1 MIIREVLV
9 LIILLLLSKVMSSIV
24 LYALDVSNY
33 CSSVKIALLYKGLD
47 HVIIP
52 PPSGYGSAEYKRIIP
67 MGTIPAIVY
76 EEVPIS
82 ESQVILEYLDDKFP
96 DTKRL
101 FLKDPEMNAMVRMV
115 HRLHDLYLEPQIRA
129 LFKHMDPKVRDNDF
143 VKEKFDLFNS
153 RLIQLENIVSDEG
166 PYFLGDFTVAD
177 CVLPPTLIMTEMMA
191 KELGQQVG
199 YDDHIKLKNWWKRIK
214 DDKCVSAVL
223 EKAAVATQEWIDRKK
238 NTGEISKCSL

>member
-1 MIIREVLV
+1 MC
-9 LIILLLLSKVMSSIV
+9 SIV
-24 LYALDVSNY
+24 LYAHDVSNY

-52 PPSGYGSAEYKRIIP
+52 PPSGYGSEEYKRIVP

-76 EEVPIS
+76 DKVPIS

-101 FLKDPEMNAMVRMV
+101 FLKDPDTNAKLRMV

-129 LFKHMDPKVRDNDF
+129 LFKHMDPKLRDKDF

-153 RLIQLENIVSDEG
+153 RLIQLENIVSEKG
-166 PYFLGDFTVAD
+166 PFFMGDCFTLAD
-177 CVLPPTLIMTEMMA
+177 CVLPPTLIMTDMMS
-191 KELGQQVG
+191 KELGQQVC
-199 YDDHIKLKNWWKRIK
+199 YDDHIKLKSWWQRIQT
-214 DDKCVSAVL
+214 DKCVSVVL
-223 EKAAVATQEWIDRKK
+223 EKAVVATQEWIDRKK
-238 NTGEISKCSL
+238 ISTGEISKCSL